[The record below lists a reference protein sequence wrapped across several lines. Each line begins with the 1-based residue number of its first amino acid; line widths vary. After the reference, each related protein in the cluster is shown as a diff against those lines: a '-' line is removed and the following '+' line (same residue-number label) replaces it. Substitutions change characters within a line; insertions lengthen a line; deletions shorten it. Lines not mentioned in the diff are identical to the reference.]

1 MSDFVEKVLESAGLA
16 ELLQTFKDQDID
28 EDVLRKLPD
37 CQTGSIEER
46 LFAAIVSSVGRRL
59 KIINSIREVVAK
71 VSEQHPT
78 PRAEET
84 QFNLVLIDSE
94 ENSSQISQS
103 INSFEQESICSVNI
117 YESDKCLLLEDALF
131 NVKDIIIQSD
141 NEKGTTKGQEML
153 QQIIHLGMAT
163 FQIKSLIKRRTVNN
177 LIKNH
182 SNYPPRHVKQNLA
195 HCIASQ
201 LFGHL
206 TEQQQSDIKSL
217 FYSDAKSIE
226 TEKVDVRGKIIYK
239 NIPATGLIEDR
250 LKYVRNKNRISIR
263 KQPRV
268 PESTVIDP
276 AAEEYEMKSWL
287 SNSNSPKSQ
296 VLQYMKDTFNLRSL
310 EIKNTTNLI
319 DTLNE
324 WPHLLETSGV
334 IDVDFE
340 RLNPGK
346 SELLLRKWPGVAKQ
360 ICEFAEKSQAKAI
373 TEAGIK
379 KLFSKLTSDEIA
391 IAAFVMLPYLTSTSA
406 YRKRGAKKVKIT
418 AAAAAEFFIQ
428 FVSKTFDLESLKTS
442 ESERRQP
449 FVICVGNLANLEIK
463 DVFVMLERKL
473 IKSPTM
479 MSAVDLCFKL
489 FHVLK
494 LKFPDEC
501 YPVWSFFD
509 HCVYQIKEIVSPP
522 ASVLALGSQIKI

>member
-141 NEKGTTKGQEML
+141 NEK
-153 QQIIHLGMAT
+153 
-163 FQIKSLIKRRTVNN
+163 
-177 LIKNH
+177 
-182 SNYPPRHVKQNLA
+182 
-195 HCIASQ
+195 
-201 LFGHL
+201 
-206 TEQQQSDIKSL
+206 
-217 FYSDAKSIE
+217 
-226 TEKVDVRGKIIYK
+226 
-239 NIPATGLIEDR
+239 
-250 LKYVRNKNRISIR
+250 
-263 KQPRV
+263 
-268 PESTVIDP
+268 DP

-428 FVSKTFDLESLKTS
+428 FVS
-442 ESERRQP
+442 
-449 FVICVGNLANLEIK
+449 
-463 DVFVMLERKL
+463 
-473 IKSPTM
+473 
-479 MSAVDLCFKL
+479 
-489 FHVLK
+489 
-494 LKFPDEC
+494 
-501 YPVWSFFD
+501 
-509 HCVYQIKEIVSPP
+509 
-522 ASVLALGSQIKI
+522 